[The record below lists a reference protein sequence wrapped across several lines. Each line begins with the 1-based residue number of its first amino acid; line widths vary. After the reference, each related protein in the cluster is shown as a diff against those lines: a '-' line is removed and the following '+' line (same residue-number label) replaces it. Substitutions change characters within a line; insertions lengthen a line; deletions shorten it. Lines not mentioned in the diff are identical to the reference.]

1 MKSFFDKL
9 NLRPQ
14 ERRMVVIVGIVIFIV
29 INVVF
34 VRPIFGE
41 YGRTMNDMSKAQQQ
55 LNRYQTEINKK
66 PQYERQLHE
75 LESSGSFVAQEE
87 QASKLMG
94 DVTSQAALSGVT
106 VTRYDPTPRGAS
118 GKTNSFFEEQ
128 TMSISVNMGEKEL
141 IDFLYNLGSG
151 GSLVRVR
158 NLNLSPE
165 VPNRY
170 RLQGNLTLVESFQK
184 KPPAKSAATASTASA
199 PAKSPTPAKTNA
211 APSAAKRDAKPDAKA
226 PSESKSQKKNP
237 PAK

>member
-66 PQYERQLHE
+66 PQYERQLQE

-106 VTRYDPTPRGAS
+106 VTRYDPTPRGAQRKNQFVFR
-118 GKTNSFFEEQ
+118 GANHEHQREHGRKGAHRFPLQPRQWRLAGPRPNFE
-128 TMSISVNMGEKEL
+128 
-141 IDFLYNLGSG
+141 F
-151 GSLVRVR
+151 
-158 NLNLSPE
+158 
-165 VPNRY
+165 
-170 RLQGNLTLVESFQK
+170 ES
-184 KPPAKSAATASTASA
+184 
-199 PAKSPTPAKTNA
+199 
-211 APSAAKRDAKPDAKA
+211 
-226 PSESKSQKKNP
+226 
-237 PAK
+237 